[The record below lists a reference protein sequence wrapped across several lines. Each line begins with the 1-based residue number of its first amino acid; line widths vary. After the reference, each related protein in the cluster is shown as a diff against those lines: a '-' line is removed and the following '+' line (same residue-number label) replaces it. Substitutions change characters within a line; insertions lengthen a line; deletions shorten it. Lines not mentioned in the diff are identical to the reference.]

1 MVKAF
6 EHQPAVQRIND
17 ALHGREGGQA
27 SPSTIGAHEA
37 FEGGAVA
44 QRHERCQIFVVLD

>member
-1 MVKAF
+1 MVEPF

-17 ALHGREGGQA
+17 APHGREDCQA

-44 QRHERCQIFVVLD
+44 QRHERCQIFVVHD